1 MLTYHR
7 FLAIGPPS
15 QLTLHPGEA
24 GVRHIL
30 HVSRGTGNI
39 VVSKLETD
47 YVDAQK
53 LEVQT

>member
-1 MLTYHR
+1 MLTYPG

-24 GVRHIL
+24 GVRHVL
-30 HVSRGTGNI
+30 YMSRGTGNI
-39 VVSKLETD
+39 VVSKLETE

-53 LEVQT
+53 LEV